1 MIALL
6 QRVSQARV
14 TVGEEVTGSIGRGLL
29 VLLCAE
35 RGDTE
40 KEADQLLDRLV
51 NYRVFN
57 DDQGKM
63 NLSLI
68 HTGGELL
75 VVPQFTLAANTN
87 SGTRPSFSSAAPFE
101 TGERLFDYFCLQAQK
116 KLGAVE
122 RGRFAAHMEVE
133 LTNDGPVTI
142 WLSVTPAQS

>member
-6 QRVSQARV
+6 QRVSKARV
-14 TVGEEVTGSIGRGLL
+14 IVDSEVVGEIGRGLM

-40 KEADQLLDRLV
+40 READQLLERLV
-51 NYRVFN
+51 NYRIFN

-68 HTGGELL
+68 HVGGELL

-87 SGTRPSFSSAAPFE
+87 SGTRPSFSSAASFE
-101 TGERLFDYFCLQAQK
+101 VGERLYDYFCLQAQAR
-116 KLGAVE
+116 LGQVG

-142 WLSVTPAQS
+142 WLSVPPVAS